1 MMQHIF
7 NRLEALPAWQRIRNR
22 VILAHTEGSRN
33 LMADAFSRGYFTTAQ
48 EICRQFGMAFER
60 RPHGPQLTKLMTEL
74 VALLPPAVGP
84 SSSDFIPHRDSF
96 EHSAGRPQSPKH
108 ASSPNALPF
117 WPACAGL
124 SHDLPQDSS
133 LLSPRSSHFERT
145 PPATPQALPTP
156 SLQTSSPWVES
167 SSITPTLLHFSP
179 STHSPGSGITHG
191 LPTIPP
197 FTPQSDKRPR
207 ELSFGEEVT
216 AKRVSLLLS
225 EDTSRFALRPTS
237 FSLESLCLELYDP
250 GKATP
255 HNTARGH
262 RSAWKHWFAWCQIH
276 NTDPWRLVRHTSDLA
291 IERETVLQAGFLRFV
306 HARQSASPRNGR
318 AAALPSSAAKTLGH
332 IRKMHKDRGFPMVS
346 STLVQT
352 NVRKLLME
360 YKARHGVKDLIPK
373 RKQPFTR
380 EILLDTIVGTP
391 DGYSLGR
398 YEVKRNSRK
407 WRSIVAL
414 TKTAAQTGFRKSEF
428 TVNKYGQPCDADCLS
443 RASLRWR
450 LAGKIYH
457 SGEVP
462 AHLLRE
468 AQPNDFAILTP
479 PPSKSDPFDMVG
491 VINLYGCPTPKTRS
505 QPSTPSATLNSK
517 TRSVKPH
524 PLQPSSQMMTV
535 SLSRDHSSTRC
546 SITCCLDTTH
556 LRQQV
561 CIRGTVQEYSSA
573 AR

>member
-1 MMQHIF
+1 M
-7 NRLEALPAWQRIRNR
+7 
-22 VILAHTEGSRN
+22 
-33 LMADAFSRGYFTTAQ
+33 
-48 EICRQFGMAFER
+48 
-60 RPHGPQLTKLMTEL
+60 
-74 VALLPPAVGP
+74 
-84 SSSDFIPHRDSF
+84 
-96 EHSAGRPQSPKH
+96 
-108 ASSPNALPF
+108 
-117 WPACAGL
+117 
-124 SHDLPQDSS
+124 
-133 LLSPRSSHFERT
+133 
-145 PPATPQALPTP
+145 
-156 SLQTSSPWVES
+156 
-167 SSITPTLLHFSP
+167 
-179 STHSPGSGITHG
+179 
-191 LPTIPP
+191 
-197 FTPQSDKRPR
+197 
-207 ELSFGEEVT
+207 
-216 AKRVSLLLS
+216 
-225 EDTSRFALRPTS
+225 
-237 FSLESLCLELYDP
+237 
-250 GKATP
+250 
-255 HNTARGH
+255 
-262 RSAWKHWFAWCQIH
+262 
-276 NTDPWRLVRHTSDLA
+276 RHTSDLA

-479 PPSKSDPFDMVG
+479 PPSKSDPFDMVWG
-491 VINLYGCPTPKTRS
+491 DKPIWLPHSQDPLSAFEALSHVELEDPIRETASLTALFSDDDGLPFSGSQLDTLLHHMLLRHYPPQTAGLYSWHSARIFLCCALMASNCSRAMIQAVCRWQTEESINVYSCLGAEQYGEILKNAMAARIDGARA
-505 QPSTPSATLNSK
+505 ATLSNAAPFIDLSDLQHAQVNSVRNLA
-517 TRSVKPH
+517 TAAEQIDTP
-524 PLQPSSQMMTV
+524 PEP
-535 SLSRDHSSTRC
+535 DDDAD
-546 SITCCLDTTH
+546 LD
-556 LRQQV
+556 
-561 CIRGTVQEYSSA
+561 
-573 AR
+573 